1 MAKRVTY
8 NFSDDAI
15 AQVVKLLQMGILTG
29 TDIVDNLR
37 LLEFVTSNGKLEPS
51 PEYLTAF
58 DENLQKLQK
67 TAEDA
72 ANIRQPGFKGLN

>member
-8 NFSDDAI
+8 SFSDDAI

-29 TDIVDNLR
+29 TDVVDNFR
-37 LLEFVTSNGKLEPS
+37 LLEFVVSNGKLEPS
-51 PEYLTAF
+51 PEYLGAF
-58 DENLQKLQK
+58 EENLQKLQK

-72 ANIRQPGFKGLN
+72 SNARQPGFKGLN

>member
-67 TAEDA
+67 AAEDA
-72 ANIRQPGFKGLN
+72 ATTRQPGFKGLN